1 MKTCIVSFEIGED
14 LMTYTLIGFILA
26 LIAFGVF
33 VRFYL
38 SGENLSQWDSPPH
51 PTDFAGPPSEGQE
64 HVLAY
69 LEENFTKPAKA
80 GGELATLR
88 AKRARFETFG
98 SKRNDPCER
107 RRVTY
112 KSAGNETISGEWTT
126 LEGTD
131 ASRRILYLHGGA
143 FAVGSA
149 VSHRAITY
157 NLAKRTGCAVFAPDY
172 RLIPENKRLD
182 GIKDA
187 QEAYKYIVA
196 NGPNGEEPAQKVAV
210 AGDSAGGNLTLM
222 VIRWATSHDNLRTPD
237 AAIALSPT
245 VDGTMQSPSIQ
256 RNFETDIMLKPLV
269 APLLKIPRFVLL
281 IGSWVAARMRPSHPT
296 LSPIMGNLAGLPPT
310 LIQVSTCE
318 VLYDDAVRYTNKAQA
333 AGSLVSLQSWD
344 HMCHVWPIF
353 ADMLPEAHHAFD
365 EMASFLRD
373 YDVALPKESVA
384 A

>member
-1 MKTCIVSFEIGED
+1 
-14 LMTYTLIGFILA
+14 MTYTLIGFIVA

-38 SGENLSQWDSPPH
+38 GGEDLSQWDNPPH
-51 PTDFAGPPSEGQE
+51 PTDHPGPPSDGQKD
-64 HVLAY
+64 VLDY
-69 LEENFTKPAKA
+69 LDKNFTRPARA

-88 AKRARFETFG
+88 AKRARFENFG
-98 SKRNDPCER
+98 SSRNDPCEH
-107 RRVTY
+107 RRVSY
-112 KSAGNETISGEWTT
+112 ESEGNTIISGEWTT
-126 LEGTD
+126 VEGTD
-131 ASRRILYLHGGA
+131 STRRILYIHGGA

-149 VSHRAITY
+149 VSHRSITY

-182 GIKDA
+182 GVKDV

-196 NGPNGEEPAQKVAV
+196 NGPSGAEPAQKVAV

-222 VIRWATSHDNLRTPD
+222 VIRWATSERGLRTPD

-245 VDGTMQSPSIQ
+245 VDGTMQSPSIE
-256 RNFETDIMLKPLV
+256 RNYETDIMLKPLI
-269 APLLKIPRFVLL
+269 APLIKVPRFVLL
-281 IGSWVAARMRPSHPT
+281 IGSWIGARIKPSHPT
-296 LSPIMGNLAGLPPT
+296 VSPIMGDLAGLPPT

-365 EMASFLRD
+365 EMAKFLRD
-373 YDVALPKESVA
+373 YNVALPKTR
-384 A
+384 